1 MKPSL
6 TIRRLLLASSMLA
19 ATHTVQADFYWDT
32 NGTDPG
38 FGTAEGTWGID
49 AFWNS
54 DPAGG
59 DAGIFDVET
68 FSDDQLNFGTAE
80 DGLDEG
86 TVTVSGMVDSGNMT
100 FGSAS
105 GFITLTGGT
114 INFASDAIIDF
125 ANESNAINSDITGSG
140 DLEFRSSRSSTGE
153 PHVNTLGTISNSG
166 NVTFN
171 AFGVLGNANTIFR
184 LNGASD
190 YTGNTSLEV
199 DGRVNSNVSVILD
212 TPNALPAGTVVNLAN
227 TNGTGTGRLINLDL
241 NANSQTL
248 AGLSAPGT
256 PDLRIRRVHN
266 SSEDPATLT
275 IDGDT
280 DETFIGIL
288 GSDGR
293 GGGFDL
299 DEGNN
304 FSVVKEGSGTW
315 RLGMMAASAVTDGVI
330 PRNSYTGGTTVNG
343 GGISF
348 LTPDAIPETGNHT
361 FAAGT
366 TLGLGVSGGSSFSDE
381 DVINAFNGDM
391 TGALEGIVIDA
402 TTRIGLDTTL
412 GNANFSGDITG
423 SPARDLVK
431 LGGNRLI
438 LSGTNTH
445 TGATYVNSGTLRIDS
460 PGALDGTSQI
470 NLAGDATLK
479 FRQNDVTITAP
490 INLPD
495 AGQAATLRGHVNDS
509 AIAINLGRITGS
521 GDVLFTSEGGAP
533 GNRFQNFNLTESGD
547 YTGNTSIASHFGQN
561 TTVVLG
567 TDNGLSTTTVL
578 SFGNNPGA
586 GSGRQMNLN
595 LNGFDQE
602 LGGLAAVGSANLRV
616 FRIHN
621 TSENAATLTIND
633 DEDRTFRG
641 ILGSTSMGDGEDNP
655 FNLNEGNNFGVVKEG
670 TGTWTLDAH
679 NVSRATGNEAAP
691 NSYTG
696 GTVLNQG
703 GISLEDG
710 AALGT
715 GPLRINNTNTSDPG
729 TDVLL
734 TLAEG
739 NNLTVGS
746 LGGTIDTPA
755 SGENSATIVTRS
767 GRALIVNQTADDTFE
782 GGISGDGGLTL
793 GSESTH
799 TLVLAGMNS
808 YSGDTTVSAG
818 TLSLANP
825 NPENESST
833 VTIADE
839 ATLNLDFIGTDT
851 VDALF
856 IGGTQMSAGVYGPS
870 ATELTQITGT
880 GTLTVTSGPEGGYA
894 DWAATN
900 APITGGDPAADED
913 GDGVPN
919 AIEYVLGGTID
930 TNDLDKL
937 PAVST
942 SEGDLVFTFERDQA
956 SIADTTVM
964 IEVGT
969 DLVDWPDTYTVG
981 ADTGGSSAG
990 VEVTK
995 DSPRAGFDTVT
1006 LTLEQAADPKK
1017 FARLRVE
1024 ID

>member
-1 MKPSL
+1 M
-6 TIRRLLLASSMLA
+6 
-19 ATHTVQADFYWDT
+19 
-32 NGTDPG
+32 
-38 FGTAEGTWGID
+38 
-49 AFWNS
+49 
-54 DPAGG
+54 
-59 DAGIFDVET
+59 
-68 FSDDQLNFGTAE
+68 
-80 DGLDEG
+80 
-86 TVTVSGMVDSGNMT
+86 
-100 FGSAS
+100 
-105 GFITLTGGT
+105 
-114 INFASDAIIDF
+114 
-125 ANESNAINSDITGSG
+125 
-140 DLEFRSSRSSTGE
+140 
-153 PHVNTLGTISNSG
+153 
-166 NVTFN
+166 
-171 AFGVLGNANTIFR
+171 
-184 LNGASD
+184 NGASD

-199 DGRVNSNVSVILD
+199 DDRVNSNVSVILD
-212 TPNALPAGTVVNLAN
+212 AANALPAGTVVNLAN
-227 TNGTGTGRLINLDL
+227 TAGTGGGRLINLDL

-280 DETFIGIL
+280 DHAFTGIL

-293 GGGFDL
+293 GDDFDL
-299 DEGNN
+299 DAGNN

-315 RLGMMAASAVTDGVI
+315 SLGMMAASAVTDGEI

-348 LTPDAIPETGNHT
+348 LNPDAIPGTGTHT

-366 TLGLGVSGGSSFSDE
+366 TLGLGVSGGSSFADE
-381 DVINAFNGDM
+381 DVINAFNDDM

-423 SPARDLVK
+423 SPARDLVVS
-431 LGGNRLI
+431 GGNNLI
-438 LSGTNTH
+438 LSGTSTH
-445 TGATYVNSGTLRIDS
+445 TGVTHINGGILEIDSIGALDDTSQINITGGTTLRFRQNNVDITAPILLPDEEQSVNFVSRVNSGT
-460 PGALDGTSQI
+460 
-470 NLAGDATLK
+470 
-479 FRQNDVTITAP
+479 
-490 INLPD
+490 
-495 AGQAATLRGHVNDS
+495 
-509 AIAINLGRITGS
+509 IAINLGQITGS
-521 GDVLFTSEGGAP
+521 GDAIFTNTPPGQ
-533 GNRFQNFNLTESGD
+533 GNRFHTFNLTESGD
-547 YTGNTSIASHFGQN
+547 YTGNTSIESHFGQN
-561 TTVVLG
+561 TTVVLE

-578 SFGNNPGA
+578 NFGNNPGT

-602 LGGLAAVGSANLRV
+602 LGGLAAGGSANLRV
-616 FRIHN
+616 FRVHN

-633 DEDRTFRG
+633 DGDRTFRG

-670 TGTWTLDAH
+670 TGTCTLDAH

-691 NSYTG
+691 NSYIG

-703 GISLEDG
+703 GITLEDG

-715 GPLRINNTNTSDPG
+715 GPLRINNSNTSDPG

-739 NNLTVGS
+739 NDLTVGS

-755 SGENSATIVTRS
+755 SGENTATIVTWS
-767 GRALIVNQTADDTFE
+767 GQALIVNQTADDTFDGSISGE
-782 GGISGDGGLTL
+782 GGFTL
-793 GSESTH
+793 GAESTH

-833 VTIADE
+833 VTIADG

-856 IGGTQMSAGVYGPS
+856 IGGTQMPAGVYGPS

-900 APITGGDPAADED
+900 APTTGGDPAADED

-942 SEGDLVFTFERDQA
+942 SEGNLVFTFERDQA

-995 DSPRAGFDTVT
+995 DSPAAGFDTVT